1 MQPDQPSLFAI
12 IMSRT
17 VPYGEE
23 YELKELSRKGAVK
36 AMAAQVGLSTSVAKP
51 AIKIVPRPMLV
62 D

>member
-1 MQPDQPSLFAI
+1 
-12 IMSRT
+12 MSRT